1 MQRSAR
7 RPETGNDHHRQ
18 LTRLE
23 QSGSGYELHLIL
35 SLATNRAASV
45 LGRDLASYR
54 LRRGP
59 IVHVLSSACGL
70 CRHCNGVSPVAIE
83 VEDGR
88 DGRTVQAAATG
99 HDAGGNGT
107 CAPRATTK
115 FSRAFRHH
123 LASASGRPPKIGVD

>member
-1 MQRSAR
+1 LVVRIIVTMFHLIRKGRIPLARRIQLSDNSRIFFDERPVDGVRSVKRFVSEKFIVRRTCNAR

-59 IVHVLSSACGL
+59 VVHVLPS
-70 CRHCNGVSPVAIE
+70 
-83 VEDGR
+83 
-88 DGRTVQAAATG
+88 
-99 HDAGGNGT
+99 
-107 CAPRATTK
+107 
-115 FSRAFRHH
+115 
-123 LASASGRPPKIGVD
+123 